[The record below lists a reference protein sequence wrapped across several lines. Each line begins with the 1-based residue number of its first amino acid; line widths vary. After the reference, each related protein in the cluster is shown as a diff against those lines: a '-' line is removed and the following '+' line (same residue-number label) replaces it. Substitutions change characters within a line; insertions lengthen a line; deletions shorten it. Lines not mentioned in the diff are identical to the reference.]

1 MIEKVTAATCV
12 EFAIKTEEIGA
23 ELYQGLAR
31 KFASD
36 RELREL
42 FEGLGRD
49 EVHHGEQIKVMQQRL
64 VPRFR
69 DQPVTAE
76 QQDYLRAMSMSDIFS
91 GPKGLARDL
100 EGIESREDALERALT
115 LEKATLAYYQAVREL
130 VGAEEVLDSLIATEK
145 KHVVKVMQLLLT
157 GEKFRGLADAF

>member
-1 MIEKVTAATCV
+1 MIEKVDAATCL
-12 EFAIKTEEIGA
+12 EFAVKTEEIGA
-23 ELYQGLAR
+23 ELYQALAR

-49 EVHHGEQIKVMQQRL
+49 EVQHGEQIRAMGDRL

-69 DQPVTAE
+69 ERPVSAE
-76 QQDYLRAMSMSDIFS
+76 QRDYLRAMSMSDIFA
-91 GPKGLARDL
+91 GPKGLAGDA
-100 EGIESREDALERALT
+100 GAIQSREDALERALH
-115 LEKATLAYYQAVREL
+115 LEKATLAYYQAVRDV
-130 VGAEEVLDSLIATEK
+130 VGPEEVLDSLIAVEK

-157 GEKFRGLADAF
+157 GARFRGLADTF